1 MDISLRQDSTAWEQ
15 TSVPEQAAASPAAKP
30 RHPHEVL
37 RMLPED
43 ATPAQHDS
51 AIQAV
56 FQPKEI
62 RYSSRPDTLHLP
74 GHKPGKSIKDVEV
87 PLYYKESFFSGSP
100 MLHPEVRGDRYG
112 VAGDPVPYTMRTD
125 NFFNIILIVCFILAV
140 VSISNSWNFIV
151 RQLKS
156 FAFYPSKERGF
167 STETSN
173 EVHFQV
179 VLLLQTCLQIA
190 VIQYFLTLRYI
201 GTTFAL
207 SSDYQLIGVYFGC
220 AVVYFLLKWLLYSF
234 VNIVFFNGKINLQW
248 TKTWLFLAAFE
259 GVLLFPIVL
268 LQIYF
273 DLDVQ
278 YTMIY
283 FIIVLIFVKL
293 LTFYKS
299 CIIFFRQKVLFLQII
314 LYFCAL
320 EVVPFALLLGLMA
333 AIGNYLNVNF

>member
-1 MDISLRQDSTAWEQ
+1 MEQ
-15 TSVPEQAAASPAAKP
+15 VTVPEQAAPVASKP
-30 RHPHEVL
+30 RHPYEVL
-37 RMLPED
+37 RMLPRD
-43 ATPAQHDS
+43 ATPAQQDS

-56 FQPKEI
+56 FKPKEI

-74 GHKPGKSIKDVEV
+74 GHKPGKSIKDVRL
-87 PLYYKESFFSGSP
+87 PLYYKETFFSESP
-100 MLHPEVRGDRYG
+100 MLHPEVKSDRSG

-125 NFFNIILIVCFILAV
+125 NFFNIILIVCFILAS
-140 VSISNSWNFIV
+140 VSIGHSRNFII
-151 RQLKS
+151 RQFKS
-156 FAFYPSKERGF
+156 FVYYPAKERVF

-179 VLLLQTCLQIA
+179 LLLLQTCLQVA

-201 GTTFAL
+201 GVTFVL
-207 SSDYQLIGVYFGC
+207 SSDYQLIGVYLVC
-220 AVVYFLLKWLLYSF
+220 VAAYFLLKWLLYSF
-234 VNIVFFNGKINLQW
+234 VNIVFFNSKINLQW
-248 TKTWLFLAAFE
+248 VKAWLFLTAFE
-259 GVLLFPIVL
+259 GILLFPIVL

-299 CIIFFRQKVLFLQII
+299 CIIFLRQKVLFLQII

-320 EVVPFALLLGLMA
+320 EMVPLALLFGFMV